1 MPQNGGVRNTT
12 HMRQQISEVPPG
24 QSLSTSPRVLVVD
37 DDEDSREA
45 LKGLLELDG
54 YDVRAA
60 ANGAAAL
67 KIAPAFVP
75 DVVILDIHMPTMDG
89 YMVCR
94 LMRRMDK
101 LKATRIFALTA
112 IDNAQHVRECSAA
125 GFDER
130 ITKPLQPDTLSQ
142 LLRRTSH

>member
-1 MPQNGGVRNTT
+1 
-12 HMRQQISEVPPG
+12 
-24 QSLSTSPRVLVVD
+24 
-37 DDEDSREA
+37 
-45 LKGLLELDG
+45 
-54 YDVRAA
+54 
-60 ANGAAAL
+60 
-67 KIAPAFVP
+67 
-75 DVVILDIHMPTMDG
+75 MDG
-89 YMVCR
+89 YTVCR

-112 IDNAQHVRECSAA
+112 LDNDQHARECSEA

>member
-1 MPQNGGVRNTT
+1 
-12 HMRQQISEVPPG
+12 MRQQISEIPPG
-24 QSLSTSPRVLVVD
+24 QSLSNAPRALVVD

-54 YDVRAA
+54 YDVRSAP
-60 ANGAAAL
+60 NGPVAL
-67 KIAPAFVP
+67 KIAPTFAP
-75 DVVILDIHMPTMDG
+75 DIVILDIHMPKMDG
-89 YMVCR
+89 YTVCR
-94 LMRRMDK
+94 LMRRMDQ
-101 LKATRIFALTA
+101 LKGTRIFALTA
-112 IDNAQHVRECSAA
+112 LDTDQHVRECSAA

>member
-1 MPQNGGVRNTT
+1 MPKNAGLRETA
-12 HMRQQISEVPPG
+12 HMRQQISEIPPG
-24 QSLSTSPRVLVVD
+24 QSLSSSPRVLVVD

-54 YDVRAA
+54 YDVRC
-60 ANGAAAL
+60 
-67 KIAPAFVP
+67 APDGPVAIKVAHAFVP
-75 DVVILDIHMPTMDG
+75 DVVILDIHMPKMDG
-89 YMVCR
+89 YTVCR

-101 LKATRIFALTA
+101 LKGTRIFALTA
-112 IDNAQHVRECSAA
+112 LDGAQHVQECSAA

-130 ITKPLQPDTLSQ
+130 ITKPLQPDALTQ